1 MLKSAPILLCCLFY
15 ILFLVNTFA
24 DEEPKNPFSH
34 LQCRDPVFGGGHHD
48 ITSRKFLVL
57 SGLGGGIGNYLSFY
71 SAAFYFAALTGRV
84 RNTMTE
90 IFFCV
95 FLLTFLLGHP
105 CFR

>member
-1 MLKSAPILLCCLFY
+1 MLKSTSVLLCYLFY

-48 ITSRKFLVL
+48 IRKRKFLVL
-57 SGLGGGIGNYLSFY
+57 SGLGGGIGNYLIFY

-84 RNTMTE
+84 RRLKY
-90 IFFCV
+90 
-95 FLLTFLLGHP
+95 FLCLL
-105 CFR
+105 FDFSLRTSLF